1 MNTTKKLTISAVCV
15 ALGTLFM
22 VLGGMIEVLDMS
34 AAALS
39 SAVVAFVFIELGSPY
54 TWLVWL
60 STSLLTALMS
70 FARPMW
76 ILYLICFGIYPIL
89 KGYIERLPKLAQ
101 WLLKFLFAN
110 LAMALAML
118 GCQYILGIPFI
129 TPGEDFF
136 GLPIEAIYAV
146 FIILLN
152 VAFFAYDMFISV
164 MVRFYMY
171 KLRDKFKP
179 LLK

>member
-1 MNTTKKLTISAVCV
+1 MKQTKKLTISAVCV
-15 ALGTLFM
+15 ALGTIFM

-39 SAVVAFVFIELGSPY
+39 SAVVVFIFIELGSPY

-60 STSLLTALMS
+60 ATSLLTALLS

-76 ILYLICFGIYPIL
+76 ILYLLCFGIYPIL
-89 KGYIERLPKLAQ
+89 KGYIERLSKVFWVP
-101 WLLKFLFAN
+101 LKFLFAN
-110 LAMALAML
+110 LSMALAML

-136 GLPIEAIYAV
+136 GLPIEGIYAV

-152 VAFFAYDMFISV
+152 VAFFAYDIFISV
-164 MVRFYMY
+164 MARFYMY
-171 KLRDKFKP
+171 RLRDKFKQ

>member
-1 MNTTKKLTISAVCV
+1 MKATKKLTISAVSV
-15 ALGTLFM
+15 ALGTIFM

-39 SAVVAFVFIELGSPY
+39 SAVVAFIFIELGSPY

-60 STSLLTALMS
+60 ATSLLTALFS

-76 ILYLICFGIYPIL
+76 MLYLLCFGIYPIL
-89 KGYIERLPKLAQ
+89 KGYIERLARPLQ
-101 WLLKFLFAN
+101 VLLKFLFAN
-110 LAMALAML
+110 LSMALAML
-118 GCQYILGIPFI
+118 GCQFILGIPFI

-136 GLPIEAIYAV
+136 GLPIEGIYAV

-171 KLRDKFKP
+171 RLRDKFKQ